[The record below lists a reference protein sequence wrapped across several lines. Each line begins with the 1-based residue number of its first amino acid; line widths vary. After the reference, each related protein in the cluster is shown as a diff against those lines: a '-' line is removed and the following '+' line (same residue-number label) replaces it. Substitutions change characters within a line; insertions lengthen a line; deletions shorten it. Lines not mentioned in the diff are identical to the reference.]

1 MWQILPYLI
10 KALFGHFMQYFLYN
24 KNLRRFKFKFWKV
37 SKSEISNDSN
47 SDKESDETK
56 NRKSLKKILFT
67 ANVFLH
73 LSLSLIKKNR
83 RNYLFL
89 PLKEILNLRYFSERH
104 SLKGF
109 QKAQNPIKK
118 TWVSVSASRKS
129 LRTRVS
135 MSTKV
140 CCKG

>member
-1 MWQILPYLI
+1 M
-10 KALFGHFMQYFLYN
+10 KYFLYN
-24 KNLRRFKFKFWKV
+24 KNLGLFKFKFWKV

-89 PLKEILNLRYFSERH
+89 PLKEILNLRYFLERN

-109 QKAQNPIKK
+109 QKARNPINKLECPFPR
-118 TWVSVSASRKS
+118 AES
-129 LRTRVS
+129 LYGRECPCPPNCVVRVNLLRF
-135 MSTKV
+135 TVKQFY
-140 CCKG
+140 